1 MEIKKELI
9 MLIIALLLLFPIAL
23 CGQEQGEEK
32 KDQIAMNSP
41 PVEQALVPEGLFAVE
56 LVEALKIGK
65 AENDAEAQKILSTI
79 GIEPRNGWIADYPV
93 TPDIIGEIEISVA
106 AAAEAK
112 RLEMGKDQALE
123 AVEDL
128 VARLGLNVTP
138 GASSQSAN
146 QAAAGSQYAEREPS
160 NHYTTNTYTAS
171 PAPEVINNY
180 YYYVG
185 PPVVT
190 YYAPPRPYYYLYIW
204 VPYRFWCFRFFF
216 PGFFILHDFH
226 RTIIVHK
233 RVFVVTNHVVDVR
246 TKTVF
251 VIDPVRRRQFGKSAI
266 VNRLIS
272 RPIFSSPSAKASAR
286 AIAAHSH
293 ERPKSTRVISRPG
306 PGNAAP
312 PQSRNRPEELIRPNR
327 GIKTQTAMPSTIS
340 PRTTRNP
347 ARTVSSVMPREMP
360 LKPGS
365 SSFRP
370 PVASNE
376 KSINPPAIN
385 GRNSS
390 LPAPPTVTTAPR
402 VTQKEFAMPGNIG
415 TRNVRNSER
424 PRAATKYGSTLQ
436 GNSIRQGR

>member
-9 MLIIALLLLFPIAL
+9 MLIIALLVLFPIAL
-23 CGQEQGEEK
+23 YGQEQGGEK
-32 KDQIAMNSP
+32 EDQIAMNSP
-41 PVEQALVPEGLFAVE
+41 PVEQVLVPEGLFAVE

-65 AENDAEAQKILSTI
+65 AENDAQAQKMLRAI

-93 TPDIIGEIEISVA
+93 TPDIIAEIEISVA

-112 RLEMGKDQALE
+112 RLEMGKDQALK

-146 QAAAGSQYAEREPS
+146 QAAPGSQYAEMEPS
-160 NHYTTNTYTAS
+160 DNYTTS

-180 YYYVG
+180 YYYAG

-190 YYAPPRPYYYLYIW
+190 YYAPPRPYYYLYVW
-204 VPYRFWCFRFFF
+204 VPYPFWCFRFFF

-226 RTIIVHK
+226 RTVIVNK
-233 RVFVVTNHVVDVR
+233 QVCVVTNRVVDVR

-251 VIDPVRRRQFGKSAI
+251 VIDPVSRRQFRESAT

-272 RPIFSSPSAKASAR
+272 RPIFGSPSAKASAR

-293 ERPKSTRVISRPG
+293 ERAKSARVISRPG
-306 PGNAAP
+306 PGNAPP
-312 PQSRNRPEELIRPNR
+312 PQSRNRPEEQIRPNR
-327 GIKTQTAMPSTIS
+327 GIKTQTAMPSTIN

-347 ARTVSSVMPREMP
+347 ARTGSSVMPREMP
-360 LKPGS
+360 LKPGT